1 MHEISVLYEAVKI
14 AEKVAKENEVDSIK
28 YMVLSVGEL
37 SGYLPIFFEQY
48 FPIVTEDMV
57 LFKDTKLIIENVKG
71 EALCNECQSLYNVM
85 KNEGICPKCK
95 SREKTILGGQE
106 FMIKEIGV

>member
-1 MHEISVLYEAVKI
+1 M
-14 AEKVAKENEVDSIK
+14 AERVATENEVDSIK

-48 FPIVTEDMV
+48 FPIVTEDMA
-57 LFKDTKLIIENVKG
+57 LFKDTKLIVETVKG

-85 KNEGICPKCK
+85 KNEGVCPKCK

-106 FMIKEIGV
+106 FMLKEIGV